1 MSGIKKNSKM
11 ISLPLPPKVIQKK
24 KNQAVFEVEGLY
36 PGYGVTIGNSLRRVL
51 LSSLQGAAVTEV
63 KIKGAPH
70 EFSTMPGVLED
81 TIMILLNIKN
91 LRFKIFEGE
100 SQKVN
105 LSVKGEKAV
114 KGADFKCPSQIK
126 LVNPEL
132 QIATITDKKTELE
145 IELTIERGIG
155 YVPKDQVKTKK
166 AEIGAI
172 AIDAIFT
179 PIRNVNFQVENM
191 RVGDRT
197 DFDRLSLEIE
207 TDGTITPEEAFFE
220 ACDILIKHF
229 NIIFQGKAGDEK
241 EEAVISEKKE
251 EVEEGEEDITK
262 LVVEDLKLTGR
273 TLNALL
279 NNGIKTVGG
288 IIRKTEK
295 DLEELD
301 GMGDKALSEIKRKIK
316 KLGLELKSDE

>member
-1 MSGIKKNSKM
+1 M

-24 KNQAVFEVEGLY
+24 KNQVVFEIEALY

-63 KIKGAPH
+63 KIKGVPH
-70 EFSTMPGVLED
+70 EFSTIPGVLED
-81 TIMILLNIKN
+81 TVMILLNIKN

-100 SQKVN
+100 EQKVS
-105 LSVKGEKAV
+105 LKVKGDGKV
-114 KGADFKCPSQIK
+114 TGADFQCPSQIK
-126 LVNPEL
+126 LINTDL
-132 QIATITDKKTELE
+132 HIATITDKKTELE
-145 IELTIERGIG
+145 IEIKIEKGIG
-155 YVPKDQVKTKK
+155 YVPKDQNKTKK

-172 AIDAIFT
+172 AVDAIFT

-197 DFDRLSLEIE
+197 DFDKLSLEIE
-207 TDGTITPEEAFFE
+207 TDGTISSEEAFFE
-220 ACDILIKHF
+220 ACSILIKHF
-229 NIIFQGKAGDEK
+229 NIIFEGKAGEEK
-241 EEAVISEKKE
+241 SEKVEETEEA
-251 EVEEGEEDITK
+251 EEGEQDVTK

-288 IIRKTEK
+288 IIKKSEK
-295 DLEELD
+295 SLSELE
-301 GMGDKALSEIKRKIK
+301 GMGDKALSEVKRKIK
-316 KLGLELKSDE
+316 KLGLEIKGE

>member
-1 MSGIKKNSKM
+1 M

-63 KIKGAPH
+63 KIKGVPH
-70 EFSTMPGVLED
+70 EFSTISGVLED

-91 LRFKIFEGE
+91 LRFKIFEGD
-100 SQKVN
+100 SQKVQ
-105 LSVKGEKAV
+105 LKVKGDNDV

-126 LVNPEL
+126 LINPDL
-132 QIATITDKKTELE
+132 HIATITDKKTELDIE
-145 IELTIERGIG
+145 INVEKGIG
-155 YVPKDQVKTKK
+155 YVPKDQIKIKK
-166 AEIGAI
+166 GEIGAI
-172 AIDAIFT
+172 AVDAIFT

-229 NIIFQGKAGDEK
+229 NIIFQGKAGDEIVSIEGSSK
-241 EEAVISEKKE
+241 AKKE
-251 EVEEGEEDITK
+251 ETDVNK

-279 NNGIKTVGG
+279 NNGIKTVAGVV
-288 IIRKTEK
+288 KKSEK
-295 DLEELD
+295 GLAELD
-301 GMGDKALSEIKRKIK
+301 GMGDKAISEIKRKIK
-316 KLGLELKSDE
+316 KLGLELKSEE

>member
-1 MSGIKKNSKM
+1 M

-24 KNQAVFEVEGLY
+24 KNQAVFEVEALY

-63 KIKGAPH
+63 KIKGASH
-70 EFSTMPGVLED
+70 EFSTIPGILED

-100 SQKVN
+100 SQKVQ
-105 LSVKGEKAV
+105 LKVKKEGEV
-114 KGADFKCPSQIK
+114 TGADFKCPSQIK
-126 LVNPEL
+126 LVNPDL
-132 QIATITDKKTELE
+132 LIATITDKKTELE
-145 IELTIERGIG
+145 IELTIEKGIG
-155 YVPKDQVKTKK
+155 YVPKDQVKKGK
-166 AEIGAI
+166 AEIGAL
-172 AIDAIFT
+172 ALDAIFT

-197 DFDRLSLEIE
+197 DFDKLSLEIE

-229 NIIFQGKAGDEK
+229 NIIFEGKAGDEK
-241 EEAVISEKKE
+241 EVKESKKSEEKE
-251 EVEEGEEDITK
+251 ETDATK
-262 LVVEDLKLTGR
+262 LTIEEMKLTGR
-273 TLNALL
+273 TLNALA

-288 IIRKTEK
+288 IIKKSEK
-295 DLEELD
+295 SLSELD
-301 GMGDKALSEIKRKIK
+301 GMGDKAISEIKRKIK
-316 KLGLELKSDE
+316 KLGLELKGE

>member
-1 MSGIKKNSKM
+1 M

-24 KNQAVFEVEGLY
+24 KNQAVFEVEALY

-51 LSSLQGAAVTEV
+51 LSSLQGASVTEV
-63 KIKGAPH
+63 KIKGVSH
-70 EFSTMPGVLED
+70 EFSTIPGVLED

-100 SQKVN
+100 SQKVE
-105 LSVKGEKAV
+105 LKFKGEGRV
-114 KGADFKCPSQIK
+114 TGSDFKLPSQVK

-132 QIATITDKKTELE
+132 HIATITDKKTEFEVELK
-145 IELTIERGIG
+145 IEKGVG
-155 YVPKDQVKTKK
+155 YIPKDQIKKGK
-166 AEIGAI
+166 AEIGAMSV
-172 AIDAIFT
+172 DAIFT

-197 DFDRLSLEIE
+197 DFDKLSLEIE

-229 NIIFQGKAGDEK
+229 NVIFQGKAGDEEKPEK
-241 EEAVISEKKE
+241 EEKDEQTG
-251 EVEEGEEDITK
+251 EVDVTK
-262 LVVEDLKLTGR
+262 TAIEDLKLTGR

-288 IIRKTEK
+288 ITKKSEK
-295 DLEELD
+295 SLSELE
-301 GMGDKALSEIKRKIK
+301 GMGDKAVSEVKRKIK
-316 KLGLELKSDE
+316 KLGLEFKSE